1 MLSKGKLIYD
11 GTLDQLKHRYVTEKM
26 VRVTGRERE
35 EIRLLLPEARIT
47 AEGRTTKVVYQ
58 PQQYSNSKEVLH
70 AVTRAFEIEDITI
83 QEPDIDEVVSRI
95 FQKGEGT

>member
-35 EIRLLLPEARIT
+35 ERRLLLPEARIT

-58 PQQYSNSKEVLH
+58 PQQYSSEEVLH

>member
-47 AEGRTTKVVYQ
+47 AEGRTPKVVYQ
-58 PQQYSNSKEVLH
+58 PQQYSSEEVLH